1 METRQSVG
9 HYRQQAIFNILAL
22 LIVIGVNAMANLS
35 QLNGKTTG
43 QISDEYPN
51 LFVPAGFTFS
61 IWSIIYLGLLGFA
74 AYQYRLAFFKGHAIE
89 LQAFMIRMKGWFLL
103 SCLANACWLFAW
115 HYNMIFLSLCFMLLL
130 LFSLIMIHRKFR
142 IGHPGA
148 FKPEKVFIHFP
159 FGIYLG
165 WISIATIANLTA
177 LLVAWKIPV
186 PQVMW
191 TIVMM
196 GLGTLLAALMVFRYN
211 NVYYGLVCIW
221 AFYGIIVKR
230 ESIGGRECAP
240 IVAMGTIVIAVL
252 ALSIIMQLVRKKITI

>member
-43 QISDEYPN
+43 EVSDAYPN

-61 IWSIIYLGLLGFA
+61 IWSIIYLGLLGFV
-74 AYQYRLAFFKGHAIE
+74 AYQYRLAFFNGHAIE
-89 LQAFMIRMKGWFLL
+89 LQAFMVRMKGWFLL
-103 SCLANACWLFAW
+103 SCLGNACWLFAW
-115 HYNMIFLSLCFMLLL
+115 HYNMIFLSFCCMLVLL
-130 LFSLIMIHRKFR
+130 ASLIVIHRKFR

-148 FKPEKVFIHFP
+148 FTPEKVFIHFP

-177 LLVAWKIPV
+177 LLVAWNIPI
-186 PQVMW
+186 PQVTW
-191 TIVMM
+191 TVVMM
-196 GLGTLLAALMVFRYN
+196 GLGTLLAVLVVFRYN
-211 NVYYGLVCIW
+211 NVYYALVCIW

-252 ALSIIMQLVRKKITI
+252 ALSILMQLVRKKITI